1 MEPTSGAFS
10 QKKKKKLQVQNSI
23 FFGNIDTDKNF
34 ILNTKSE
41 HKPKKR
47 LGEKIYSC
55 VRCRDLSYSEEKKKK
70 KNHQQQQQKSIHISY
85 VQKWAICVACGLTQ
99 LNPNLQWL
107 GLIHSFINQKM
118 SRFNFARSISLTRSF
133 SEIGVRVNLEI
144 NNRLLEN
151 I

>member
-41 HKPKKR
+41 HKRKKR
-47 LGEKIYSC
+47 LGEKSYSC

-70 KNHQQQQQKSIHISY
+70 KKKITNNNNKK
-85 VQKWAICVACGLTQ
+85 V
-99 LNPNLQWL
+99 
-107 GLIHSFINQKM
+107 FIFHMLKNGQ
-118 SRFNFARSISLTRSF
+118 SVWPAD
-133 SEIGVRVNLEI
+133 
-144 NNRLLEN
+144 
-151 I
+151 

>member
-41 HKPKKR
+41 HKRKKR
-47 LGEKIYSC
+47 LGEKSYSC

-70 KNHQQQQQKSIHISY
+70 KKSPTTTTKKYSY
-85 VQKWAICVACGLTQ
+85 FICSKMGNLCGLRINPTQ
-99 LNPNLQWL
+99 PE
-107 GLIHSFINQKM
+107 
-118 SRFNFARSISLTRSF
+118 LTMVGIDPFFHKSKNVQIQF
-133 SEIGVRVNLEI
+133 CQIYI
-144 NNRLLEN
+144 PHTFFQ
-151 I
+151 